1 MHNKFLIMNNLYEQ
15 KKLLRKQIRVQLKEL
30 RPDEAEVQANSVFG
44 QIEGMDE
51 FRRARVLLAFW
62 SLPDEV
68 HTHNFVAR
76 WAVEKRVLL
85 PVMVGEG
92 LELREYC
99 GEAEL
104 QTSNAFG
111 VAEPLTGGLVHPSE
125 VDFAIVPGLAFDA
138 AGHRLGRGK
147 GYYDRLLPQL
157 QGALT
162 VGVGY
167 SFQQLAHVP
176 AEPHD
181 VSVGRV
187 VVASV

>member
-1 MHNKFLIMNNLYEQ
+1 MNNLYEE
-15 KKLLRKQIRVQLKEL
+15 KKLLRKQIRAQLKML
-30 RPDEAEVQANSVFG
+30 SADEAERQANSVFA
-44 QIEGMDE
+44 QIEGMDG

-68 HTHNFVAR
+68 HTHTFVAR
-76 WAVEKRVLL
+76 WAEKKRVLL

-92 LELREYC
+92 LELREF
-99 GEAEL
+99 GGLAAL

-157 QGALT
+157 QRALT

-167 SFQQLAHVP
+167 SFQLLEHVP

-181 VSVGRV
+181 VAVGGV
-187 VVASV
+187 VVPCV